1 MDAPAMLFPVS
12 RFKTAWNVGKR
23 LRQLLPRRE
32 CTDAHIAT
40 RGGLVQC
47 GDYLRTP
54 PGGKA
59 DDVPPELLIE
69 FMLNPR
75 HILMLYANTP
85 LDALKAHTGGEIK
98 EEHSVAICKSHRQRP
113 GEIAVDDP
121 LVLLEDHLQTYVEFL
136 TRDGRAVWLMPQHVQ
151 IVQRQSGRIAQP
163 ARERAFACTGGIR

>member
-47 GDYLRTP
+47 GDHLRTP

-75 HILMLYANTP
+75 HILMLYG
-85 LDALKAHTGGEIK
+85 L
-98 EEHSVAICKSHRQRP
+98 
-113 GEIAVDDP
+113 
-121 LVLLEDHLQTYVEFL
+121 F
-136 TRDGRAVWLMPQHVQ
+136 
-151 IVQRQSGRIAQP
+151 SG
-163 ARERAFACTGGIR
+163 

>member
-1 MDAPAMLFPVS
+1 MDAPAMLFPSPVS
-12 RFKTAWNVGKR
+12 KPLGMSASVCVNSSRDVNVR
-23 LRQLLPRRE
+23 MRTSR
-32 CTDAHIAT
+32 

-47 GDYLRTP
+47 GDHLRTP

-85 LDALKAHTGGEIK
+85 IDALKAHTGGEIK

-121 LVLLEDHLQTYVEFL
+121 LVLLEDHLQTC
-136 TRDGRAVWLMPQHVQ
+136 
-151 IVQRQSGRIAQP
+151 RIPHA
-163 ARERAFACTGGIR
+163 